1 MAVADLVFSFN
12 NNKLLNALKERGQ
25 NIAFQRFDRV
35 QRMDAEINDLFRDF
49 ESLTRPTAAFITF
62 EEEDATIIA
71 KKIVTEQTL
80 LDLSFK
86 FK

>member
-71 KKIVTEQTL
+71 KKIVIEQTL
-80 LDLSFK
+80 LDLPFK

>member
-80 LDLSFK
+80 LDLPFK

>member
-71 KKIVTEQTL
+71 KKIVTEQKL
-80 LDLSFK
+80 LDLPFK